1 MDVIA
6 DNVANVNTVGFK
18 SSRVTFNEVFS
29 QLVSGA
35 SAPNPATGRGGVNAM
50 QIGLGVGIASIDK
63 IMTPGFAQRTDR
75 SLDLMLDGSG
85 FFIVGDGSGTYFTRA
100 GAFDIDPAGNIVDPR
115 GMILMGW
122 GVDAAGNIQRSSV
135 QPLNMHEGGRQQM
148 PATATTTVD
157 FSGNLNGRTR
167 PVHESTIGVF
177 DSLGNR
183 YILDVVFTMGA
194 VAANGNTTWTMTFP
208 ANGTPGFGSPPQT
221 ANGVYMSLDGNPEQF
236 VRFGDFDPDEY
247 FELVF
252 DTNGNLVGNAN
263 RILGIPNVLP
273 GLAPGATFGRPPV
286 GGELAAAV
294 VPGGAATTPATGVVV
309 VNFEE
314 LFQTDAGAQV
324 RRAENGNRPGVLS
337 EISVGG
343 DGIITGRYS
352 NGLNRTLGQ
361 IAVARFP
368 NPGGLQKIGNN
379 LFVPTSNSGQFD
391 GTGEEVGADGSAIM
405 GGVLEMSNVD
415 LAGEFTNIIVTQRGF
430 QANSRIISTS
440 DEMLQELVNLRR

>member
-35 SAPNPATGRGGVNAM
+35 AAPNPATGRGGVNAM

-75 SLDLMLDGSG
+75 ALDLMLDGSG
-85 FFIVGDGSGTYFTRA
+85 FFIVGDGSGIYFTRA
-100 GAFDIDPAGNIVDPR
+100 GAFDVDPLGNIVDPR

-122 GVDAAGNIQRSSV
+122 DIDASGNIVRSAV
-135 QPLNMHEGGRQQM
+135 QPLNIHDGGKQNM
-148 PATATTTVD
+148 PANATTVVN
-157 FSGNLNGRTR
+157 FSGNLNGQTN
-167 PVHESTIGVF
+167 PIHPSTISVT
-177 DSLGNR
+177 DSLGGR
-183 YILDVVFTMGA
+183 WILDVEFHMGA
-194 VAANGNTTWTMTFP
+194 ATTTGTPPVTTTEWHVRFPANGNTG
-208 ANGTPGFGSPPQT
+208 AGQT
-221 ANGVYMSLDGNPEQF
+221 ANGVYMFAEGNPEQF
-236 VRFGDFDPDEY
+236 VRLGDFAAANQ
-247 FELVF
+247 FTLTF
-252 DTNGNLVGNAN
+252 DSNGNPVGTTSHLLGFAN
-263 RILGIPNVLP
+263 PLGTI
-273 GLAPGATFGRPPV
+273 APGATLGRPPATGETPV
-286 GGELAAAV
+286 MPGGGTATSVVQINFGEL
-294 VPGGAATTPATGVVV
+294 
-309 VNFEE
+309 
-314 LFQTDAGAQV
+314 LQTQAGTSV
-324 RRAENGNRPGVLS
+324 RRNDNGNPPGTLA
-337 EISVGG
+337 EFTVGP

-352 NGLNRTLGQ
+352 NGLQRTLGQ
-361 IAVARFP
+361 VAVARFP

-379 LFVPTSNSGQFD
+379 LFVPTSNSGEFD
-391 GTGEEVGADGSAIM
+391 GTGEEVGTDGSSIM